1 MANNNSFIELEN
13 CLMVYPILS
22 AHLLELT
29 KPDQMLLQ
37 SGDALLTT
45 YLYHVSHHRTSVTGR
60 LAQWQ
65 GA

>member
-1 MANNNSFIELEN
+1 
-13 CLMVYPILS
+13 MVYPILS

-29 KPDQMLLQ
+29 KPEQMLLR
-37 SGDALLTT
+37 SGDALPPT
-45 YLYHVSHHRTSVTGR
+45 YLYHVSHYRTSITGR